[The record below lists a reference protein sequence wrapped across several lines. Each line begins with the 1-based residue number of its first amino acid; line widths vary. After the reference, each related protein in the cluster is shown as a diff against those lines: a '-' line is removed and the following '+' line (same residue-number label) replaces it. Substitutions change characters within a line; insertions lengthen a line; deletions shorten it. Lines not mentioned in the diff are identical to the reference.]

1 MGGGA
6 VVEGG
11 TVVVVVVVVLG
22 AVVAGAVVGA
32 AAILAEGAT
41 LKISSFPPL
50 SVEKYRAPSGPCTA
64 TRRRPWPDRNGD
76 EVAIPP
82 EPLKTMTRACASFKN
97 ATSTGRALGARALL
111 HGRNCW

>member
-22 AVVAGAVVGA
+22 AVVAGAFVGA

-41 LKISSFPPL
+41 LKISSSRRCRSRSTEHRRGLAPQHEGVRGQTGTARWRYHL
-50 SVEKYRAPSGPCTA
+50 SR
-64 TRRRPWPDRNGD
+64 
-76 EVAIPP
+76 
-82 EPLKTMTRACASFKN
+82 
-97 ATSTGRALGARALL
+97 
-111 HGRNCW
+111 